1 MQCADM
7 DVRVAACHALCPL
20 ANEPGNKAR
29 IDEAGG
35 IGTQFTCFTG
45 TNVQILTQKALVECL
60 IQTMRS
66 HIGHTQ
72 LQIFGCAALV
82 SIAQS
87 ADIKVKV
94 GTANSL
100 N

>member
-1 MQCADM
+1 MHCADM
-7 DVRVAACHALCPL
+7 DVRVAACHALCPVAHEL
-20 ANEPGNKAR
+20 SNKAR

-35 IGTQFTCFTG
+35 IGTQFTCLTG
-45 TNVQILTQKALVECL
+45 TNVQILTQKALLECL

-72 LQIFGCAALV
+72 LQIFGFAALV

-87 ADIKVKV
+87 ADMKVKV